1 MVAMVSLA
9 LSSRRLRACLLTG
22 IAVLALGGSARAA
35 ITPLAEPAYTKTAT
49 TDVFAWHW
57 QAVNGLNLDTNQTTY
72 LWWTCLKT
80 YREGV
85 LVENSNGNQGW
96 NSPNCW
102 LQRSSSSGASSGT
115 SYTWPFTT
123 STVLDDGARYQMCL
137 TGYNIYGFYN
147 SYPSTAL
154 LWDNQPTGCNA
165 STIDRNQPSI
175 GVSIDGTTE
184 VTNNPQFALQIDY
197 SDPTSPPWFGSDG
210 RASNWT
216 CWSRDTNCVPQA
228 LDPACSLPANKYS
241 RITSFACQ
249 RDMTAQPDGAWRFC
263 VRSADAA
270 VPDNPNGPDQF
281 AGATSDKAN
290 LSGIACGYVTLDRQ
304 PPVVTA
310 RASAIDVTVGQL
322 VDLTASASD
331 PSGLKPGFDWEFG
344 DNTSHGTGAST
355 THTYTQPGTYQAKVT
370 AADLAG
376 NPGTGTVTIT
386 VRPAA
391 GPTPSPGATPT
402 PAPGSTPAP
411 SPQPG
416 TGVTPLSQ
424 PVSTS
429 TVSSQ
434 NGGGGAQS
442 RTVAGL
448 KITAP
453 KRFVAGKRTTILL
466 GLTPTG
472 PGTVQVTL
480 RKGSKRIVD
489 RGAVF
494 AAAGAYSMKLKV
506 SRALKA
512 GRYTLRV
519 SFTPSG
525 GAPATKTLKLTVVRT
540 RGTGSTAP
548 AQSPRTARL
557 HGTPADRIAH
567 DHALMAGARP

>member
-1 MVAMVSLA
+1 MGTMLSLA
-9 LSSRRLRACLLTG
+9 LSSRRLRACLLAG

-85 LVENSNGNQGW
+85 LVETSNGTQGW

-102 LQRSSSSGASSGT
+102 LQRSSSTGPSSGT
-115 SYTWPFTT
+115 SFTWPFAT

-137 TGYNIYGFYN
+137 TGYNIYGYYN

-154 LWDNQPTGCNA
+154 LWDNQPTACNA

-228 LDPACSLPANKYS
+228 LDPACSLPANKYA

-270 VPDNPNGPDQF
+270 VPDNPSSADQF

-290 LSGIACGYVTLDRQ
+290 VSGIACGYVTLDRQ
-304 PPVVTA
+304 PPTVAA
-310 RASAIDVTVGQL
+310 RASAVDVTVGQL
-322 VDLTASASD
+322 LDLTASASD
-331 PSGLKPGFDWEFG
+331 PNGLKPGFDWDFG
-344 DNTSHGTGAST
+344 DNTPHGTGAST
-355 THTYTQPGTYQAKVT
+355 THTYTQPGTFQAKVT

-376 NPGTGTVTIT
+376 NSGTGTVTIT
-386 VRPAA
+386 VRPAGTPTTPPGA
-391 GPTPSPGATPT
+391 PTPAPTATPT
-402 PAPGSTPAP
+402 PTN
-411 SPQPG
+411 QPG

-429 TVSSQ
+429 TVSAQ
-434 NGGGGAQS
+434 AGGGGAQNS
-442 RTVAGL
+442 TVAGL
-448 KITAP
+448 SVIAP

-466 GLTPTG
+466 ALTAPG
-472 PGTVQVTL
+472 PGTLKVTL
-480 RKGSKRIVD
+480 RKGSKRIVE

-494 AAAGAYSMKLKV
+494 AAAGPYSMKLKV

-512 GRYTLRV
+512 GRYTLRIA
-519 SFTPSG
+519 FTPSG
-525 GAPATKTLKLTVVRT
+525 GAQVTKSLKLTVVRT
-540 RGTGSTAP
+540 RGTGSAAP
-548 AQSPRTARL
+548 ARSPGAARL
-557 HGTPADRIAH
+557 RGTPVDRLAH
-567 DHALMAGARP
+567 DRARMTQARP